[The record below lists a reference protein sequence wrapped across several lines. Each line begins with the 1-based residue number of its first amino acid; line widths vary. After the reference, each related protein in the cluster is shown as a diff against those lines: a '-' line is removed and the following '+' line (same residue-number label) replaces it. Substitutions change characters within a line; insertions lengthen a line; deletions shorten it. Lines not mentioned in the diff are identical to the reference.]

1 MNHVYRV
8 VWNHSKHVF
17 EAVSEIA
24 KGQRKCVASK
34 GGQPPN
40 KPVKSVRFARSMLSL
55 CALSLICG
63 TAAAWNPS
71 IPTLNPGENLTLISD
86 QDVLSTEI
94 LKLPENV
101 HLQIGS
107 KKLTIK
113 ADSTKG
119 AIHMWQN
126 ALISIDHDGE
136 LNVYGSLY
144 AFNKDDIP
152 IIQNSGTFYNEG
164 TVGYQYGTYNANTRM
179 LLANKATGSVIN
191 KKAGAGKG
199 VMAFGSIQNLGNIE
213 NSQNGIFSLAYDE
226 SINQGTIQNHDGA
239 EITFYEGA
247 TLNNEGEITNGFDDI
262 LGGGM
267 PSTRG
272 TINMWYLSG
281 PSSNKIVNKEGG
293 LITNYTQGLINR
305 ENIWSWKSKIENQGG
320 TINNFGV
327 IKVDLINGDGP
338 AAQGHILNNLGG
350 FINASV
356 ELNDSSVLTNGGV
369 IRPLTPLDGK
379 TQYETGIK
387 LNGESTLINQGQ
399 VFLTPRKFSSYHTRS
414 IDVNDNAKIVNSGT
428 VTLDDYSS
436 TATSEHE
443 RAQLF
448 FNIASG
454 AKVENTGTG
463 VIEIKDSHAET
474 QSRLVI
480 HGQFSNLA
488 SGGNAGTLK
497 LGAGAHAYIGYDSEN
512 TSGILD
518 NYGSILGT
526 GSSTDPSKIVFTGKG
541 GKLIM
546 NEGSTLSGTEIN
558 VAQWYWTGSGWGEL
572 ENYESEGTIKFTGQ
586 SNFDPTR
593 ISFYHVTNIDSW
605 DDPWNKN
612 FSGVL
617 NIDVDAGVTQNI
629 VSNIVKVTETG
640 PYWGGTFT
648 NTHDGAVNK
657 LGEGT
662 LILDGQNTYTH
673 GTNVKAGELDV
684 GGSSGSSASM
694 LGPVAV
700 ASGATIG
707 GHGTINGNVNVDA
720 GAHLSAGAGT
730 YNAGTLKINGN
741 LILGAGSQ
749 IDYDLSDTANDSVI
763 VSGHLETNGATVNV
777 RDVGDISTGLMREI
791 FNYGSI
797 GSSSLG
803 IGTTP
808 IGSSADNFAITHNA
822 GAKKIYINFS
832 GSPLVGS
839 TVLKFWNPDA
849 SPSLM
854 GSGGAG
860 VWSAAGNTWTN
871 QHGTLTPGVLDST
884 ADFAIFAGTGGAVT
898 VDAGGVTAKG
908 LQFLSSGYSLNGGQ
922 ISLDSGVAGQTYIST
937 GGSASSGHNV
947 TINSVI
953 TGANGIH
960 KLDAGTLILTA
971 ANTYTGGTT
980 VSGGTLQGNVNSIRG
995 AVDVKQNAAVVFDQ
1009 DVAGTYND
1017 VISGAGSLT
1026 KKGSGDLTLAGAN
1039 SYTGG
1044 TTVDTGKLVGD
1055 AASLQGNML
1064 VNAGA
1069 TLAFNQ
1075 DNQGTFAGNVGG
1087 DGDLIKDGAGTLIL
1101 TGNNSYTGGTQIN
1114 AGAVQGSAKSLSG
1127 DINLAASTA
1136 VTFDQSDA
1144 GTFVHNITGL
1154 GDVNKT
1160 GTGALTLTGNVT
1172 TTGTTNVQQGALN
1185 VGDISTSGKIDG
1197 NVNVASGAVVGGNG
1211 EIGGTLNL
1219 QNGAGVIID
1228 VNHTLKVNDIAFG
1241 GANELKIAGIT
1252 EINSASPV
1260 TKTVLE
1266 SNTALTGNFDL
1277 RGIDGI
1283 SSSTDYLFAG
1293 VEKDASN
1300 TRYEVAYGLSWFS
1313 DNAAKVTGNFTLPN
1327 VTDSFTVGIALT
1339 DVSGAIPAVNDA
1351 NWDGNSLK
1359 KMGNGTLILNAAN
1372 TYTGLTDVQ
1381 SGKLVVGGS
1390 AADNTAVIAGDVN
1403 VHSGAVLGGHGRIL
1417 GNVNVKSG
1425 ATVAPGNSIGTL
1437 TVNNITFNP
1446 GSTYEFEANPNGTAD
1461 KISAT
1466 GSAKLNGGIVSV
1478 LAGAGSW
1485 ADSTTYTILDAAGGL
1500 TGTFDSVNS
1509 NLAFLT
1515 PALSYDANNV
1525 YLKLDRNDTGFG
1537 NVTLFP
1543 WVSNTFNQRNTGWG
1557 IESTGAAHPVYQQ
1570 IVGMNAW
1577 QALSAYDNL
1586 SGEIH
1591 GSVKSAMLTNTR
1603 YARNAVNQHL
1613 AANSTVSDANRAIW
1627 VATWG
1632 HDGHLKA
1639 DGNAAKVD
1647 NKSFGL
1653 MLGADIYASEKTAV
1667 GAALGYE
1674 RSSIKAR
1681 SSQNSDADVD
1691 AVHLMAY
1698 TRSAAG
1704 PVDIKGSIGYS
1715 WLSAD
1720 TTRTITVPGLYS
1732 KNKASYDGGILQ
1744 AFVEASHTFDLSEK
1758 FSVTPYG
1765 NLAYSYLKTDSYTE
1779 KGGLSVLHGNSSSD
1793 SATTTTLGAR
1803 GEWRLGVKGSAYA
1816 NLGWQHTFGSVSPEA
1831 ELNFIGG
1838 ARYKVRGTHMDRNG
1852 AVIGFG
1858 TNFQLQPNVNIGAG
1872 YEGYFGD
1879 QSRDHGLNVQMELK
1893 F

>member
-24 KGQRKCVASK
+24 KGQGKCVASK
-34 GGQPPN
+34 SMHYLSQ
-40 KPVKSVRFARSMLSL
+40 VTKSIRFNRSILSL
-55 CALSLICG
+55 CILSLFAGQAIADNRVLSDNQEV
-63 TAAAWNPS
+63 TLHANES
-71 IPTLNPGENLTLISD
+71 IDSGESWTLNENSIIKINGHQVTVANAGGGIYF
-86 QDVLSTEI
+86 
-94 LKLPENV
+94 
-101 HLQIGS
+101 
-107 KKLTIK
+107 KKAGGKIIV
-113 ADSTKG
+113 G
-119 AIHMWQN
+119 V
-126 ALISIDHDGE
+126 DGE
-136 LNVYGSLY
+136 LNNYKFISRDLY
-144 AFNKDDIP
+144 VSAAID
-152 IIQNSGTFYNEG
+152 NEG
-164 TVGYQYGTYNANTRM
+164 TLFNASNGTITDINIDNKKNLKNEGIIRGGNITNTDLVINEQTTARM
-179 LLANKATGSVIN
+179 LRLNGFTNTTPTSKLRNNGEMTLSNNASLENHGTVEN
-191 KKAGAGKG
+191 Y
-199 VMAFGSIQNLGNIE
+199 GSIGNDTLVSSKID
-213 NSQNGIFSLAYDE
+213 NKGIFV
-226 SINQGTIQNHDGA
+226 NQVTGVVTTSYID
-239 EITFYEGA
+239 
-247 TLNNEGEITNGFDDI
+247 NEGI
-262 LGGGM
+262 
-267 PSTRG
+267 
-272 TINMWYLSG
+272 
-281 PSSNKIVNKEGG
+281 
-293 LITNYTQGLINR
+293 
-305 ENIWSWKSKIENQGG
+305 
-320 TINNFGV
+320 INNVAGGQIFARVLLKESGS
-327 IKVDLINGDGP
+327 
-338 AAQGHILNNLGG
+338 LNNLGL
-350 FINASV
+350 V
-356 ELNDSSVLTNGGV
+356 Q
-369 IRPLTPLDGK
+369 GK
-379 TQYETGIK
+379 ISLEG
-387 LNGESTLINQGQ
+387 NGEFNNQ
-399 VFLTPRKFSSYHTRS
+399 VFGAINGTFKSDQHGAGIVAQDDAIIRNAGLIQLDYSLGSSLAIKEIALQGRS
-414 IDVNDNAKIVNSGT
+414 QLDNSGT
-428 VTLDDYSS
+428 VELSDHRLKAVFLDVD
-436 TATSEHE
+436 
-443 RAQLF
+443 RD
-448 FNIASG
+448 
-454 AKVENTGTG
+454 AKVVNQNTGT
-463 VIEIKDSHAET
+463 IEFKN
-474 QSRLVI
+474 
-480 HGQFSNLA
+480 SN
-488 SGGNAGTLK
+488 
-497 LGAGAHAYIGYDSEN
+497 GAGASTEYSSIKLRGKLENRGILKMGNDTYIVVGHNDSGNAETPTTAKLQNSGVITLTSGAVVALTGNGAYLEMQSGSALNGGTVEAAYWNKGYSNRHDADVTIKFSGASIFNPDLIRFGIYYGQGGDHWRN
-512 TSGILD
+512 TSGIL
-518 NYGSILGT
+518 NL
-526 GSSTDPSKIVFTGKG
+526 
-541 GKLIM
+541 
-546 NEGSTLSGTEIN
+546 
-558 VAQWYWTGSGWGEL
+558 
-572 ENYESEGTIKFTGQ
+572 
-586 SNFDPTR
+586 
-593 ISFYHVTNIDSW
+593 
-605 DDPWNKN
+605 
-612 FSGVL
+612 
-617 NIDVDAGVTQNI
+617 DVDAGIEQTITANI
-629 VSNIVKVTETG
+629 ETG
-640 PYWGGTFT
+640 STTSNSTTFIQ
-648 NTHDGAVNK
+648 DGQVNK
-657 LGEGT
+657 LGAGR

-822 GAKKIYINFS
+822 GAKKIYINYS

-971 ANTYTGGTT
+971 TNTYTGGTT

-1075 DNQGTFAGNVGG
+1075 ANQGTFAGNVGG

-1101 TGNNSYTGGTQIN
+1101 MGNNSYTGGTQIN

-1219 QNGAGVIID
+1219 QNGAGVTID

-1557 IESTGAAHPVYQQ
+1557 IESTGSAHPVYQQ